1 MLFSERGRGESLMS
15 ASDCRVVGE
24 SAAER
29 TGGPVEN
36 AGLAMFLWVTFPVQE
51 CSDRR

>member
-1 MLFSERGRGESLMS
+1 MLFSESGTGESLMS

-24 SAAER
+24 RAAER
-29 TGGPVEN
+29 TGGLVEN
-36 AGLAMFLWVTFPVQE
+36 AGLMKVFWVTFPVQE